1 MTTKDIIEHEKKSFH
16 KQMKE
21 LKLLPHKY
29 FKIGIGVA
37 IISFISMLSLKYM
50 GDYGLAIQLF
60 RNVMLLSLLV
70 ITVSKSKEEDE
81 MTIKLRSQAFV
92 LAFIWGVLYAVVQPI
107 ISILANFFMNSKT
120 EEWSEMSMYQIL
132 LFMLL
137 IQIAFYHGAKRM
149 R

>member
-1 MTTKDIIEHEKKSFH
+1 MTTKDIIEHEKRSFH

-29 FKIGIGVA
+29 FKIGVGL
-37 IISFISMLSLKYM
+37 IIVTLITIVSLKIM
-50 GDYGLAIQLF
+50 GDYAIAIQLVK
-60 RNVMLLSLLV
+60 NIMLVSLLL
-70 ITVSKSKEEDE
+70 IAISKDKEEDE
-81 MTIKLRSQAFV
+81 MTLKLRSQAFV
-92 LAFIWGVLYAVVQPI
+92 LAFIWGVLYATVQPI
-107 ISILANFFMNSKT
+107 ISMIANFILFDSPEK
-120 EEWSEMSMYQIL
+120 WAGMSMYQVL